1 MSIRNHRLSYEKRR
15 RWIGFTFLIPW
26 LIGSITFFLRP
37 AIQTLWYSFCSQDN
51 MGEQVQFTLSGF
63 QNYAD
68 VFTLDRYFLPSLT
81 ESLTSTLYEVP
92 IILLFSIVIAVL
104 LNKKF
109 LGSSMFQTVFFVPV
123 IVASGVVVSIIRG
136 DGLSSDLM
144 SNGRSGMMFEA
155 VSLNTLM
162 LESGVSESVVNAIMY
177 VVNNIFELSWKSG
190 VQILVFIA
198 GLKTVPDSLYEV
210 ARIEGANSWEVFWK
224 ITFKMIS
231 PMIIINVVYTIV
243 DTFSD
248 YQNPVMVYISK
259 RAQMMQIGYSSA
271 IAWLYFSI
279 IFVVAGLVLVI
290 LSRPTFDYSK
300 S

>member
-15 RWIGFTFLIPW
+15 RWIGLTFLIPW
-26 LIGSITFFLRP
+26 LIGSFTFFVRP
-37 AIQTLWYSFCSQDN
+37 AVQTLWYSFCTQEN
-51 MGEQVQFTLSGF
+51 IGEKVKFTLSGL
-63 QNYAD
+63 QNYSD
-68 VFTLDRYFLPSLT
+68 VFTLDRYFLPKLT

-92 IILLFSIVIAVL
+92 IILLFSMVIAVL
-104 LNKKF
+104 LSKKF
-109 LGSSMFQTVFFVPV
+109 HGSAVFQTVFFVPV

-136 DGLSSDLM
+136 DGLSGDLM

-162 LESGVSESVVNAIMY
+162 LESGVSENVVNAIMY

-198 GLKTVPDSLYEV
+198 GLRTVPDSLYEV
-210 ARIEGANSWEVFWK
+210 ARIEGANSWEIFWK

-248 YQNPVMVYISK
+248 YQNPVMVYISS

-271 IAWLYFSI
+271 IAWLYFGI
-279 IFVVAGLVLVI
+279 IFVVAGLLFVI
-290 LSRPTFDYSK
+290 LSRRTFDYSK

>member
-290 LSRPTFDYSK
+290 LSRHTFDYSK

>member
-15 RWIGFTFLIPW
+15 RWIGLTFLIPW
-26 LIGSITFFLRP
+26 LIGSITFFVRP
-37 AIQTLWYSFCSQDN
+37 ALQTLWYSFCTQEN
-51 MGEQVQFTLSGF
+51 MGEKVKFTLSGF
-63 QNYAD
+63 QNYSD
-68 VFTLDRYFLPSLT
+68 IFTLDRYFLPNLT
-81 ESLTSTLYEVP
+81 ESLTGTLYEVP
-92 IILLFSIVIAVL
+92 IILLFSMVIAVL
-104 LNKKF
+104 LSKKF
-109 LGSSMFQTVFFVPV
+109 RGSAVFQTVFFVPV

-136 DGLSSDLM
+136 DGLSGDLM
-144 SNGRSGMMFEA
+144 NNGRSGMMMDS
-155 VSLNTLM
+155 VSLSTLL

-210 ARIEGANSWEVFWK
+210 ARIEGANSWEIFWK
-224 ITFKMIS
+224 ITFKMIA

-248 YQNPVMVYISK
+248 YQNPVMVYIAK

-271 IAWLYFSI
+271 IAWLYFGI
-279 IFVVAGLVLVI
+279 IFVVAGLLFVI
-290 LSRPTFDYSK
+290 LSRRTFDYSK